1 MKTMTRT
8 PFLAIAALG
17 AMIALPGAAQERK
30 VGPGLYAV
38 TVHRAQLHPA
48 TPAAARRT
56 IARIEAAALEACGAS
71 PFSLR
76 EVKLAV
82 RSSDCWGD
90 SVAATIKRL
99 DDPLLLSAYRH
110 ES

>member
-1 MKTMTRT
+1 MKTMRS
-8 PFLAIAALG
+8 PFLALATLG
-17 AMIALPGAAQERK
+17 AMTAVPSAAQERHE
-30 VGPGLYAV
+30 AV

-71 PFSLR
+71 SFSLR

-82 RSSDCWGD
+82 RGSVCWRE
-90 SVAATIKRL
+90 SMAATMTRI
-99 DDPLLLSAYRH
+99 DDPLLLSAYHHRP
-110 ES
+110 

>member
-1 MKTMTRT
+1 MKTMRT

-17 AMIALPGAAQERK
+17 AMIALPGVAQERE
-30 VGPGLYAV
+30 VGPGRYAV
-38 TVHRAQLHPA
+38 TVHRAQLHPG
-48 TPAAARRT
+48 TPRAARRT

-71 PFSLR
+71 PVSLR

-82 RSSDCWGD
+82 RDSDCWRD
-90 SVAATIKRL
+90 SMAAAMERI
-99 DDPLLLSAYRH
+99 DDPLLLSAYHH